1 MGTEKS
7 LADQSTVLFSILEK
21 SSANRWSEA
30 SKEDTQ
36 FFWKTA
42 QLGNNEASPPFA
54 EATIS
59 IPKSKVEQL
68 VYNFSVAQPDC
79 SLKIIPA
86 SGSVILEL
94 TEGSDRSKFIDQV
107 SEMGGTVEIIGSSVS
122 SVEDRWPLV
131 PPSLFLM
138 KQLKEHLDPHGL
150 FSRGTFV
157 GGI

>member
-1 MGTEKS
+1 LKS
-7 LADQSTVLFSILEK
+7 HRQ
-21 SSANRWSEA
+21 NRWGEA

-36 FFWKTA
+36 FYWKTT
-42 QLGNNEASPPFA
+42 QFGNNEASPPFA

-68 VYNFSVAQPDC
+68 VYNFSVGKPDC
-79 SLKIIPA
+79 SLKIFPA

-94 TEGSDRSKFIDQV
+94 TEGSDRSTFIDQV
-107 SEMGGTVEIIGSSVS
+107 SEMGGTVEIIGSGVS
-122 SVEDRWPLV
+122 SVEDRWPV
-131 PPSLFLM
+131 APPSLSLM

-150 FSRGTFV
+150 FAPGTFV